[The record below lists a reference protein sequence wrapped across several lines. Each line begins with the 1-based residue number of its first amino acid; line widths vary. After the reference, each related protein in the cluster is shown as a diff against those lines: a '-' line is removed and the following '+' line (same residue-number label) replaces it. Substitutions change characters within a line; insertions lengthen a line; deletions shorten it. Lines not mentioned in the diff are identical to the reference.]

1 MVIFRFI
8 LNSGTSRSSILCLT
22 LLASVLLATLSMSAC
37 STVARHEPVEL
48 KDQDVATVNKDEPAP
63 QPDAVRVVAPNPLL
77 EGLSAEDIASV
88 QSDAKRVYGP
98 SWEGATERSRY
109 VRARILPILKDM
121 DAPQQ
126 LQVVPVAESGYN
138 PYAFSPVGA
147 TGLWQV
153 MPGTAVVLGMK
164 APAGFDAR
172 RHVEM
177 STRGGVQYLLHMHAM
192 FGNWPVALAAY
203 HRGPG
208 SMSRILRK
216 YPWKPEDGLDKL
228 RVPPVTLTYVR
239 GILGLSALV
248 QNGEWSFPVAWET
261 HQVALEGPIDVNQLA
276 EAADIDPDEIYRFNP
291 GLNHSQY
298 LTSKVLLHVPEFM
311 MQPLLANAGDAAPVF
326 VPIKVRS
333 GDSLSVLA
341 RRHHTNVHDLK
352 RINPGLTALL
362 HPGQKILV
370 PAGHLNS
377 ASPPLNPLLAQGRRI
392 HYRVRSG
399 DNLWNIAKRFGTT
412 PSAIARANSIRHNK
426 TLHPGDRLWLLAR
439 ARTS

>member
-1 MVIFRFI
+1 MQKDRDVAA
-8 LNSGTSRSSILCLT
+8 LGAKNTSRIDDRSLT
-22 LLASVLLATLSMSAC
+22 
-37 STVARHEPVEL
+37 
-48 KDQDVATVNKDEPAP
+48 
-63 QPDAVRVVAPNPLL
+63 PNPLL
-77 EGLSAEDIASV
+77 EGLSAADIA
-88 QSDAKRVYGP
+88 QIQADAKRIYSKHWPNV
-98 SWEGATERSRY
+98 SERSRY

-121 DAPQQ
+121 QAPQE
-126 LQVVPVAESGYN
+126 LEVVPVAESGYN

-153 MPGTAVVLGMK
+153 MPGTARMLGMK
-164 APAGFDAR
+164 AGKGYDAR

-177 STRGGVQYLLHMHAM
+177 STRGGVQYLQNMYAR

-208 SMSRILRK
+208 NMNKRLRK
-216 YPWKPEDGLDKL
+216 HPWKPEDGLNKL
-228 RVPPVTLTYVR
+228 PVPLVTLTYVR

-248 QNGEWSFPVAWET
+248 HRGVWRFPDAWET
-261 HQVALEGPIDVNQLA
+261 HQVALEGPVDVNQLA
-276 EAADIDPDEIYRFNP
+276 SAADIDRKEIYRFNP

-298 LTSKVLLHVPEFM
+298 LTNKVLLHVPESM
-311 MQPLLANAGDAAPVF
+311 LQPLVSNAGAAAPEF
-326 VPIKVRS
+326 VSIKIRS
-333 GDSLSVLA
+333 GDNLSVLA
-341 RRHHTNVHDLK
+341 HRYHTNVHDLK
-352 RINPGLTALL
+352 RVNPGLKALL
-362 HPGQKILV
+362 HPGQTVLV
-370 PAGHLNS
+370 PARHLNS

-412 PSAIARANSIRHNK
+412 PSAIARANSIRHDK